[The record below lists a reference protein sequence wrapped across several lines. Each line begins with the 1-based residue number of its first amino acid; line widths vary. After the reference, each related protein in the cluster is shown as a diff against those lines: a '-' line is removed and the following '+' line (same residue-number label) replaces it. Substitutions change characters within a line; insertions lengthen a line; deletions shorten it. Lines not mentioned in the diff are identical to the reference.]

1 MEQIRAPRGTRDIL
15 GDESWKWAYV
25 AGVFREVTD
34 NYGYREVYLP
44 IFEHTELF
52 TRGVGDTTDVVEKE
66 MYTFTDRGG
75 RSITLRPEFTASMV
89 RSYLENDMRKC
100 PQPVKL
106 WSMGPAFRYE
116 RPQKGRYRQFVQL
129 DLEAIGAQDALVDF
143 EIIDLAM
150 EIFRRLGLT
159 NLEVMLNSV
168 GCPKCRP
175 DYKQALQEYLS
186 ERFEQLCDSCKNR
199 FDRNPLRILDCKKT
213 ECKALTADAP
223 SIMEHLCEECRDHFE
238 VLVGAL
244 DKVGAKVTLDK
255 RLVRGL
261 DYYTKTAFEILAG
274 GLGAQN
280 AVCGGGRYDN
290 LAEAIGGPHVPG
302 VGFAF
307 GVERVVMTMEAQGL
321 SFGRKPANKIYVV
334 SAELQQRSDAMTLVH
349 KLRQNGIAA
358 DMDYTG
364 KSMKSQ
370 MKSAGDSAEYAC
382 ILGSAELAKGVVSV
396 KNLDNGRQ
404 EELTPE
410 SLISE
415 FKKHKNEVIIE

>member
-25 AGVFREVTD
+25 AGVFRDVTKC
-34 NYGYREVYLP
+34 YGYKEVFLP

-52 TRGVGDTTDVVEKE
+52 SRGVGDTTDVVEKE
-66 MYTFTDRGG
+66 MYTFMDRGG

-106 WSMGPAFRYE
+106 WSIGPAFRYE

-129 DLEAIGAQDALVDF
+129 DVEAIGSQDALVDF

-150 EIFRRLGLT
+150 EIFRRLGLA
-159 NLEVMLNSV
+159 NLEVVLNSV
-168 GCPKCRP
+168 GCPECRP
-175 DYKQALQEYLS
+175 VYRAALHSFLG
-186 ERFEQLCDSCKNR
+186 ERYEQLCDTCKSR
-199 FDRNPLRILDCKKT
+199 YERNPLRILDCKNP
-213 ECKALTADAP
+213 ECKALTEDAP
-223 SIMEHLCEECRDHFE
+223 SIMEHLCGDCRGHFE
-238 VLVGAL
+238 ALSRALEKAGAR
-244 DKVGAKVTLDK
+244 VRLDK

-261 DYYTKTAFEILAG
+261 DYYTKTAFEIHAG
-274 GLGAQN
+274 DLGAQN

-307 GVERVVMTMEAQGL
+307 GVERVVMTMDAQGL
-321 SFGRKPANKIYVV
+321 SFGPEPSNKVYVV
-334 SAELQQRSDAMTLVH
+334 SPEPGLRLDAMELVRTL
-349 KLRQNGIAA
+349 RRNDISA

-370 MKSAGDSAEYAC
+370 MKSAGVSAEYAC
-382 ILGSAELAKGVVSV
+382 ILGGDELAKGVVSV
-396 KNLDNGRQ
+396 KDLGGGTQ
-404 EELTPE
+404 EELTVDA
-410 SLISE
+410 LISKL
-415 FKKHKNEVIIE
+415 KK

>member
-1 MEQIRAPRGTRDIL
+1 MESIRAPRGTRDVL

-25 AGVFREVTD
+25 AGVFRDVTN

-66 MYTFTDRGG
+66 MYTFNDRGG

-89 RSYLENDMRKC
+89 RSYLENDMRKLA
-100 PQPVKL
+100 QPAKL
-106 WSMGPAFRYE
+106 WSIGPAFRYE

-129 DLEAIGAQDALVDF
+129 DLEAIGSQDALVDF

-150 EIFRRLGLT
+150 EIFRRLGLD
-159 NLEVMLNSV
+159 NLEVVLNSV

-175 DYKQALQEYLS
+175 VYRETLHNYLG
-186 ERFEQLCDSCKNR
+186 ERYEQLCDTCKGR
-199 FDRNPLRILDCKKT
+199 YERNPLRILDCKNP
-213 ECKALTADAP
+213 ECKELTESAP
-223 SIMEHLCEECRDHFE
+223 SIMECLCEECHDHFDT
-238 VLVGAL
+238 LTGAL
-244 DKVGAKVTLDK
+244 DKVGAKVSLDK

-261 DYYTKTAFEILAG
+261 DYYTKTAFEIKAG
-274 GLGAQN
+274 ELGSQN

-290 LAEAIGGPHVPG
+290 LSEAIGGPHVPG

-321 SFGRKPANKIYVV
+321 SFGKEPTNEVYVV
-334 SAELQQRSDAMTLVH
+334 SAEPGLRLDVMKLVH
-349 KLRQNGIAA
+349 EFRRNNISA

-370 MKSAGDSAEYAC
+370 MKSAGGSAKYAC
-382 ILGSAELAKGVVSV
+382 ILGGEELAKGVVSV
-396 KNLDNGRQ
+396 KNLGDGTQ
-404 EELTPE
+404 EELTFAA
-410 SLISE
+410 LINKL
-415 FKKHKNEVIIE
+415 KK

>member
-25 AGVFREVTD
+25 TDFFRRATD
-34 NYGYREVYLP
+34 RYGYREVALP

-52 TRGVGDTTDVVEKE
+52 SRGVGDTTDIVEKE

-100 PQPVKL
+100 PQPAKL
-106 WSMGPAFRYE
+106 WSIGPAFRYE

-129 DLEAIGAQDALVDF
+129 DLEAIGSQDALVDF

-168 GCPKCRP
+168 GCPECRP
-175 DYKQALQEYLS
+175 TYREALHNFLGDRY
-186 ERFEQLCDSCKNR
+186 EQMCDTCKDR
-199 FDRNPLRILDCKKT
+199 YERNPLRILDCKKPG
-213 ECKALTADAP
+213 CRALTEDAP
-223 SIMEHLCEECRDHFE
+223 SMIEYLCKECRDHHD
-238 VLVGAL
+238 LLMRAL
-244 DKVGAKVTLDK
+244 EKANAKVRLDK

-261 DYYTKTAFEILAG
+261 DYYTKTAFEIHAG
-274 GLGAQN
+274 ELGAQN

-290 LAEAIGGPHVPG
+290 LSEAIGGPHIPG
-302 VGFAF
+302 VGFAV

-321 SFGRKPANKIYVV
+321 SFGPEPSIMCYVV
-334 SAELQQRSDAMTLVH
+334 SAGPDLRLEAMELTRR
-349 KLRQNGIAA
+349 LRQNDISA

-364 KSMKSQ
+364 KSFKSQ
-370 MKSAGDSAEYAC
+370 MKSAGASAEYAC
-382 ILGSAELAKGVVSV
+382 ILGDEELAKGVISV
-396 KNLDNGRQ
+396 KNLRDGTQ
-404 EELTPE
+404 EEITYDA
-410 SLISE
+410 LISKL
-415 FKKHKNEVIIE
+415 KK

>member
-1 MEQIRAPRGTRDIL
+1 MESVRAPRGTRDIL
-15 GDESWKWAYV
+15 GDESWKWEYV
-25 AGVFREVTD
+25 AGVFRGVTENYDYKEVF
-34 NYGYREVYLP
+34 LP
-44 IFEHTELF
+44 VFEHTELF

-100 PQPVKL
+100 PQPAKL
-106 WSMGPAFRYE
+106 WSIGPAFRYE

-129 DLEAIGAQDALVDF
+129 DVEAIGAQDALVDF

-159 NLEVMLNSV
+159 NLEVVLNSV
-168 GCPKCRP
+168 GCSACRP
-175 DYKQALQEYLS
+175 AYREALHNYFG
-186 ERFEQLCDSCKNR
+186 ERFEQFCDSCKSR
-199 FDRNPLRILDCKKT
+199 YDRNPLRILDCKNP
-213 ECKALTADAP
+213 ECKALTEDAP
-223 SIMEHLCEECRDHFE
+223 SIMEHLCQECREHFG
-238 VLVGAL
+238 VLTEAL
-244 DKVGAKVTLDK
+244 DNAGANVRLDK

-261 DYYTKTAFEILAG
+261 DYYTKTAFEILTG
-274 GLGAQN
+274 DLGAQN

-307 GVERVVMTMEAQGL
+307 GVERVVMTMEAQKL
-321 SFGRKPANKIYVV
+321 SFGKEPSIKVYVV
-334 SAELQQRSDAMTLVH
+334 SAEPELRPDAVQLVR
-349 KLRQNGIAA
+349 KLRRNRVSA

-370 MKSAGDSAEYAC
+370 MKSAGGSAEYAC
-382 ILGSAELAKGVVSV
+382 ILGGEELARGVVAV
-396 KNLDNGRQ
+396 KNLADGIQ
-404 EELTPE
+404 EELTVE
-410 SLISE
+410 ALIDK
-415 FKKHKNEVIIE
+415 FTK